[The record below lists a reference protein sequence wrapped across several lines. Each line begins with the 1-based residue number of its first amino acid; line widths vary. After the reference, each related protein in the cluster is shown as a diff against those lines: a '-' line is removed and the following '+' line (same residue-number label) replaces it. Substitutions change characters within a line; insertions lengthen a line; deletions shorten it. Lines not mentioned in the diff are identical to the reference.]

1 MTRAERAVENFAK
14 GYNCAQAVVLA
25 FADLLGEE
33 KDLLLRTVSAFGG
46 GFSRAREVCG
56 AVSGM
61 AYVVGR
67 TQGYSDPKD
76 PAEKQRV
83 YGVMQK
89 LIQKF
94 RAEHGTIVCKEL
106 LKGCKVV
113 DGDRSGRPCPKM
125 IETAARLLSEVLFP
139 DGEASAK
146 D

>member
-1 MTRAERAVENFAK
+1 MTRAEKAVAHFAE

-25 FADLLGEE
+25 FADLLGEDE
-33 KDLLLRTVSAFGG
+33 DVLLRTVSAFGG

-67 TQGYSDPKD
+67 TQGYSDPKNPD
-76 PAEKQRV
+76 EKQRV
-83 YGVMQK
+83 YAVMQG

-106 LKGCKVV
+106 LAGCKVV
-113 DGDRSGRPCPKM
+113 DGDRCGRPCPKM
-125 IETAARLLSEVLFP
+125 IATAARLLAELLFP
-139 DGEASAK
+139 GGEER
-146 D
+146 